1 MFGYQMG
8 TTKSGVNNLIKHLR
22 TISDRHIARQS
33 AKFFK
38 TGKGEYGEGDKFL
51 GVRVPVLRKIAKEQI
66 NIDLTE
72 VTELLASPFH
82 EVRLLALFILIE
94 RYNKASEQGKKLIA
108 NLYLSNTKCINSW
121 DLVDSSAYK
130 ILGDYLEHKDKSPLY
145 KLVRSS
151 NLWER
156 RIAIIATLK
165 FIWNGHFDDTIR
177 LSEFLLKDN
186 EDLIHKA
193 VGWMLRE
200 VGKRN
205 LEREL
210 DFLNRYFKVMPRTM
224 LRYAIERLPQ
234 KMRYEYL

>member
-130 ILGDYLEHKDKSPLY
+130 ILGAYLEHKDKSPLY

-177 LSEFLLKDN
+177 LSEFLLKD
-186 EDLIHKA
+186 D
-193 VGWMLRE
+193 
-200 VGKRN
+200 
-205 LEREL
+205 
-210 DFLNRYFKVMPRTM
+210 
-224 LRYAIERLPQ
+224 
-234 KMRYEYL
+234 